1 MADREQTCCG
11 FWTGFQRLDDR
22 HDESG
27 GALLLVLMVTLLV
40 TSLALSLTFITEL
53 EMQLGGAERVITTG
67 AYAAESGIHAALGA
81 IMVTHD
87 WQGEKF
93 ALLEGPAGTGR
104 MIGHRVITSRV
115 QGVGPPQAPPLT
127 IANEGEAQYHS
138 FSVVLTSV
146 AQRVSWPDSDSA
158 PIYED
163 GDAREAEVTIQA
175 QTSQTV
181 RYFLSPIRTPS
192 TAGEIYNLD
201 GGVTVN

>member
-1 MADREQTCCG
+1 MRE
-11 FWTGFQRLDDR
+11 
-22 HDESG
+22 ESAHWRG
-27 GALLLVLMVTLLV
+27 GAFRRQLEAEQGSALLMVLLVTLLV
-40 TSLALSLTFITEL
+40 TSLALFLTFVTEI

-87 WQGEKF
+87 WGGEKF
-93 ALLEGPAGTGR
+93 ALVEGPLGSDR
-104 MIGHRVITSRV
+104 LIGSRVITSRV

-127 IANEGEAQYHS
+127 IANEGEGQYHS

-146 AQRVSWPDSDSA
+146 AQRVSWPDTDSA

-163 GDAREAEVTIQA
+163 GDLREDEVTIQA

-181 RYFLSPIRTPS
+181 RYFLSPIRVPS
-192 TAGEIYNLD
+192 TADEIYNSD
-201 GGVTVN
+201 GAVAVN

>member
-1 MADREQTCCG
+1 MK
-11 FWTGFQRLDDR
+11 
-22 HDESG
+22 HDEQGS
-27 GALLLVLMVTLLV
+27 ALLMVLLVTLLV
-40 TSLALSLTFITEL
+40 TSLALSLTFVTEL

-67 AYAAESGIHAALGA
+67 AYAAESGVHAALGA

-87 WQGEKF
+87 WAGEKF
-93 ALLEGPAGTGR
+93 ALVEESSETGYS
-104 MIGHRVITSRV
+104 IGHRVITSRV

-146 AQRVSWPDSDSA
+146 AQRVSWPDTDPA

-163 GDAREAEVTIQA
+163 GDTREDEVTIQA
-175 QTSQTV
+175 QNSQTV

-192 TAGEIYNLD
+192 TASEIYNSE
-201 GGVTVN
+201 GNVRVN

>member
-1 MADREQTCCG
+1 MNHASHHSERG
-11 FWTGFQRLDDR
+11 
-22 HDESG
+22 S
-27 GALLLVLMVTLLV
+27 ALLLVLMVTLLV
-40 TSLALSLTFITEL
+40 TSLVLSLTFVTGL
-53 EMQLGGAERVITTG
+53 EMQLGGAEKVITNN

-93 ALLEGPAGTGR
+93 ALVEGASGSDR
-104 MIGHRVITSRV
+104 LIGHRVITSRV

-127 IANEGEAQYHS
+127 IANEGEARYHS
-138 FSVVLTSV
+138 FSVIMTTT
-146 AQRVSWPDSDSA
+146 AQRVSWPDSDPA

-163 GDAREAEVTIQA
+163 GDAREADVTIQA

-192 TAGEIYNLD
+192 TAGEIYSLD
-201 GGVTVN
+201 GSVTVN

>member
-1 MADREQTCCG
+1 MKHREQG
-11 FWTGFQRLDDR
+11 
-22 HDESG
+22 S
-27 GALLLVLMVTLLV
+27 ALLMVLLVTLLV
-40 TSLALSLTFITEL
+40 TSLALSLTFVTEL
-53 EMQLGGAERVITTG
+53 EMQLGGAERVITNN

-93 ALLEGPAGTGR
+93 ALLEGSTGSGR
-104 MIGHRVITSRV
+104 LIGHRVVTSRV

-146 AQRVSWPDSDSA
+146 AQRVSWPESDPA

-163 GDAREAEVTIQA
+163 GDLREDEVAIQA
-175 QTSQTV
+175 QNSQTV

-192 TAGEIYNLD
+192 TAGEIYNAA
-201 GGVTVN
+201 GSVTVN

>member
-1 MADREQTCCG
+1 MV
-11 FWTGFQRLDDR
+11 
-22 HDESG
+22 
-27 GALLLVLMVTLLV
+27 LLVTLLV
-40 TSLALSLTFITEL
+40 TSLALSLTFVTEL

-87 WQGEKF
+87 WRGEKF
-93 ALLEGPAGTGR
+93 ALLEGPPASGR
-104 MIGHRVITSRV
+104 LIGHRVITSRV

-127 IANEGEAQYHS
+127 IANDGEGRYHS

-146 AQRVSWPDSDSA
+146 AQRVSWPDSDPA

-175 QTSQTV
+175 QNSQTV
-181 RYFLSPIRTPS
+181 RYFLSPIRAPS
-192 TAGEIYNLD
+192 TAGEIYSSE
-201 GGVTVN
+201 GGVKVN

>member
-1 MADREQTCCG
+1 MRTDAR
-11 FWTGFQRLDDR
+11 QRG
-22 HDESG
+22 S
-27 GALLLVLMVTLLV
+27 ALLLVILVMLLL

-53 EMQLGGAERVITTG
+53 EMQLGGTERVITNN

-87 WQGEKF
+87 WAGEKF
-93 ALLEGPAGTGR
+93 ALVEGRSGPER
-104 MIGHRVITSRV
+104 LIGHRVITSRV

-127 IANEGEAQYHS
+127 IANEGEARYHS

-146 AQRVSWPDSDSA
+146 AQRVSWPDTDPA
-158 PIYED
+158 PIFED
-163 GDAREAEVTIQA
+163 GDAKEEQVTVQA

-192 TAGEIYNLD
+192 TAEEIYNPD
-201 GGVTVN
+201 GVVIVR